1 MGANQWQGQFPI
13 NTTLATAQNDAYNFS
28 CTITSDTDANGIT
41 IKLTETDDAD
51 GTKHDDNYYFADRHD
66 VKADVPFVYTMKGV
80 TLPKND
86 AHALS
91 LFFDFGGTP
100 VGTNIVISDIIFEK
114 AQ

>member
-1 MGANQWQGQFPI
+1 MEAD
-13 NTTLATAQNDAYNFS
+13 ND
-28 CTITSDTDANGIT
+28 CPGVT

-51 GTKHDDNYYFADRHD
+51 GTKHDGNFYFADRHE
-66 VKADVPFVYTMKGV
+66 VKADEPFVYKMSGV
-80 TLPKND
+80 TLSQND

-100 VGTNIVISDIIFEK
+100 IGTNIVISDIIFEK